1 MVLAAIG
8 LFIISAILLTAA
20 LYFLLAFIK
29 PGVYPPKKV
38 LKSRALT
45 LGCAGGF
52 ALFIGAVIFYFI

>member
-1 MVLAAIG
+1 MVLAAISM
-8 LFIISAILLTAA
+8 FFISAVLVTAA

-52 ALFIGAVIFYFI
+52 SLFIGAIFFYFI